1 MNEMPN
7 RQVSRNKV
15 SISQTLKTVTMTSI
29 YIAAIAYTFI
39 KCKFNLSLIIM
50 TSIMKDD
57 LTFSSPTQADRISH
71 IFPQSRGLDRGIWP
85 QYPAI
90 LQAFVRRYIHP

>member
-1 MNEMPN
+1 MLISPN
-7 RQVSRNKV
+7 
-15 SISQTLKTVTMTSI
+15 SI
-29 YIAAIAYTFI
+29 YMAIDYTFI

-71 IFPQSRGLDRGIWP
+71 IFPQSPAEGKEEESNHKMTNLGLRKACLPLPCGSSSI
-85 QYPAI
+85 YLAHESNRS
-90 LQAFVRRYIHP
+90 L